1 MSADTGKVLPE
12 EEPLKNRENKK
23 NDFESKG
30 FFEKLTYLKSNVTV
44 EPIFAGIV
52 IPSMLARLAIQ
63 NLNMDKTCR
72 LKLNFGEEICDA
84 LLERKGNLTYY
95 EGEVQKVISS
105 IETWKSVIQTALPT
119 ILVIFMGAWSDRTGN
134 RKLCILLPIVG
145 EFLVCISNILSVVF
159 FNDISVEVTM
169 FLEAIFPAIT
179 GGWVMVFL
187 GVFSYVGDITDEK
200 TRTFRVGLV
209 NLCLTAGIPI
219 GVSLSGILLKL
230 WGYYGIFATS
240 GLIYLTT
247 FTYGYI
253 YLEKQTKPGIDKSE
267 KAKPVTCKDIVTLI
281 KETVLCAFKKRD
293 GRLRM
298 KVILTLLAVA
308 IIYGPDHG
316 EKIITYMFVRYR
328 LKWDALKFSIYSTYS
343 IVVHSIVPIVEILNA
358 TTFTS
363 LRSMASKLVETEE
376 MGRMNSLFSL
386 VETLAALVFD
396 PSYTTLYSMTISDF
410 AGSVYIFSACLTIP
424 AIIILVW
431 LFTQYRIETKVRRK
445 QETTQLKL

>member
-1 MSADTGKVLPE
+1 MSSDTGKALPE
-12 EEPLKNRENKK
+12 EEPLKDKENKP

-30 FFEKLTYLKSNVTV
+30 FFEKLAYLKSNVTV

-72 LKLNFGEEICDA
+72 LKLNFGDEICDA

-159 FNDISVEVTM
+159 FNHISVEVTM

-240 GLIYLTT
+240 GIIYLTT

-267 KAKPVTCKDIVTLI
+267 KAKPVTFKDIVALI

-293 GRLRM
+293 GNLRM

-316 EKIITYMFVRYR
+316 ERIITYMFVRYR
-328 LKWDALKFSIYSTYS
+328 LKWDALKFSMYSTYS
-343 IVVHSIVPIVEILNA
+343 IVAHSIVPIVEILNA

-396 PSYTTLYSMTISDF
+396 PSYTTLYSMTISAF